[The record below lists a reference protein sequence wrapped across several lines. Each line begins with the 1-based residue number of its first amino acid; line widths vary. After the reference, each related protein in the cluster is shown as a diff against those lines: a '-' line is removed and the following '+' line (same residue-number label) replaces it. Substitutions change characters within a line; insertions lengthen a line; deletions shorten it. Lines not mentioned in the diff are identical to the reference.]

1 MFYLAPFENK
11 YDNFYELLVN
21 ENVPLGNFH
30 DYQKPVIAHLV
41 QEGYLYTDTHGFVK
55 IKNNVLLFL
64 IRRLHQNEVIN
75 YWHYSEGIRK
85 EIDRLVVAGL
95 FFARNTLFTK
105 QELSYFNFY
114 LNKKEFTNGLDLRNK
129 YLHGTN
135 SAAEKQHKTEY
146 YILLRLIIL
155 VLLKIDDDL
164 ILRKRAN
171 QHTIIC

>member
-85 EIDRLVVAGL
+85 EIDRLVV
-95 FFARNTLFTK
+95 
-105 QELSYFNFY
+105 
-114 LNKKEFTNGLDLRNK
+114 EFTTGLDLRNK